1 MQSSL
6 KKQSSLGHYEE
17 KQCPVP
23 NELQIRMQEGVL
35 SFNHRSEFTCD
46 TDQNTPFSQPPRA
59 SRGMSDNMGARPRP
73 PQRRQMSYSHL

>member
-1 MQSSL
+1 MQSPL

-17 KQCPVP
+17 KQCLVL

-35 SFNHRSEFTCD
+35 GFNHRSRIRMRYRP
-46 TDQNTPFSQPPRA
+46 NTPFSQPPRA

-73 PQRRQMSYSHL
+73 PQRCQMSYSHL